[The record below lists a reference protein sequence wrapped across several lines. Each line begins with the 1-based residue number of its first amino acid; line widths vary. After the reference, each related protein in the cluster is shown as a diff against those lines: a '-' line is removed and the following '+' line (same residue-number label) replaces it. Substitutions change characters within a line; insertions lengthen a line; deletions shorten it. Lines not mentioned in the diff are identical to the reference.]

1 VASGEVQ
8 VMSMALSLAQPF
20 LSDGKVRLIGYCGTE
35 RHAQF
40 RDIPTLQEQGVS
52 NYDYSSWIALFFH
65 KDVPVD
71 VVEILRREA
80 QSISEDRDFQVQ
92 LIRSGLEPWP
102 KTAKQLE
109 RIVES
114 DFQRWKKI
122 IQDANIQG

>member
-1 VASGEVQ
+1 
-8 VMSMALSLAQPF
+8 
-20 LSDGKVRLIGYCGTE
+20 
-35 RHAQF
+35 
-40 RDIPTLQEQGVS
+40 LQEQGVA

-65 KDVPVD
+65 KGVPSD
-71 VVEILRREA
+71 VVEILKREA

-109 RIVES
+109 HIVES